1 MVEGLVADFLGW
13 PQADWAIGLVLSLL
27 KIQQFGPIELLAWI
41 WTVVGLEWFAG
52 RLVVGPREF
61 VGEFAKMT
69 AAELE
74 LTVGFG

>member
-1 MVEGLVADFLGW
+1 M
-13 PQADWAIGLVLSLL
+13 
-27 KIQQFGPIELLAWI
+27 KTQQFGPIGLLAWI

-61 VGEFAKMT
+61 VEEFAEMT

-74 LTVGFG
+74 LTIRFG